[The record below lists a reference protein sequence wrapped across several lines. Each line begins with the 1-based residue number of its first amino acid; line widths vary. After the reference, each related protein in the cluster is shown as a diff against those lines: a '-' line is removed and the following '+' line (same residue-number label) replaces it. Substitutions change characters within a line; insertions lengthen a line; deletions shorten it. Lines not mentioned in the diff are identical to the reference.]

1 MVCLIDGH
9 EVDPEDGH
17 IQSQGA
23 EEDLK
28 VLDGGD
34 LTPENV
40 LGDPGALPKP
50 GA

>member
-9 EVDPEDGH
+9 EVDREDGH

-23 EEDLK
+23 EDDLK
-28 VLDGGD
+28 VHDGGD

-40 LGDPGALPKP
+40 LGDLGALPKP